1 LRSPTI
7 KAVLQVSLAL
17 GNYINN
23 PKDQVKGFKI
33 GSLVKL
39 TDVSS
44 KVRPKYT
51 LMHELAAIIEKEF
64 KELMVFPDEL
74 AGLPDAANGMES
86 LQVELSAIKQDFV
99 ILANEFEACKADKE
113 KDGGNPSLD
122 KWLEFLERNTGR
134 IKRKLEEV
142 DEMMKAFE
150 EDVKYFGESSA
161 AELGTFFKDWDKF
174 SQSFQAAVKYNITL
188 KRKEEALEK
197 KRLALEKKTQL
208 LEKKRDAKRK
218 KKEDAVSAKKEMMR
232 KKKEEITKKKTES
245 SEQQAK
251 AAEAPTAAADARR
264 ERRDSRSDRERAPPK
279 GKGPTT
285 PRTKSI
291 IGAEE
296 LVSDLLGGKQQG
308 TIKQMMTGLR
318 SNAASNFQKIRGSRI
333 QVPGQSVAMSLE
345 TQDKLLLLSAGYLQN
360 VNVDQL

>member
-1 LRSPTI
+1 MLR
-7 KAVLQVSLAL
+7 
-17 GNYINN
+17 
-23 PKDQVKGFKI
+23 
-33 GSLVKL
+33 
-39 TDVSS
+39 
-44 KVRPKYT
+44 
-51 LMHELAAIIEKEF
+51 
-64 KELMVFPDEL
+64 
-74 AGLPDAANGMES
+74 
-86 LQVELSAIKQDFV
+86 
-99 ILANEFEACKADKE
+99 
-113 KDGGNPSLD
+113 
-122 KWLEFLERNTGR
+122 ER
-134 IKRKLEEV
+134 
-142 DEMMKAFE
+142 
-150 EDVKYFGESSA
+150 
-161 AELGTFFKDWDKF
+161 
-174 SQSFQAAVKYNITL
+174 
-188 KRKEEALEK
+188 
-197 KRLALEKKTQL
+197 
-208 LEKKRDAKRK
+208 

-264 ERRDSRSDRERAPPK
+264 ERRDSRSDRERERAPPK